1 MFSLFDTK
9 IEPLNDLILNKLPKK
24 TRFFEFHQI
33 LDFEFIKKKV
43 IKSDEMPIFTI
54 FQIQSF

>member
-33 LDFEFIKKKV
+33 LDFEFIKKK
-43 IKSDEMPIFTI
+43 
-54 FQIQSF
+54 